1 MISLET
7 QGDSKIGSSVK
18 NGEELVEFFK
28 VCCLD
33 FVSICSLLIK
43 PEVGSYRREST
54 HFLWLWNEIPVDL
67 GFEYVLKAVMIF
79 LILLYIQYN
88 FCYSAL
94 LTNYL
99 KEDIQQ

>member
-1 MISLET
+1 MLSR
-7 QGDSKIGSSVK
+7 
-18 NGEELVEFFK
+18 FY
-28 VCCLD
+28 
-33 FVSICSLLIK
+33 VSISSLLIK
-43 PEVGSYRREST
+43 PEVESYRRESI

-88 FCYSAL
+88 FYYSAL